1 VITALKESAA
11 AVTAAPRRA
20 RLRKTLVVAQ
30 VALSLLLLVSAG
42 LFLRTLVNAQAADP
56 GFSTRSGL
64 LASIDLQPAGYDPP
78 RGGAFQRLMLARIRD
93 IRGVEAAS
101 LAQRVPLG
109 FGGSSDIGVSVEG
122 YTPAPN
128 EEVGTYYN
136 RVGSDY
142 FRTMGIGLV
151 AGREFTDRD
160 TADAPAVCVINETV
174 ARRYFAGRNPIGG
187 RIRVSTRPVEVVGIA
202 RDGKYSSIS
211 EAPKAFMY
219 LPLQQAYRADVVL
232 LMKTQGDP
240 AAVVPLLHETMRAL
254 DANISL
260 FDVRTIAEHL
270 EISVFLQRMIASLLG
285 AFGALALLLSTV
297 GLYGV
302 IAAIAA
308 QRTPEIGMRMA
319 LGATRRDIVSL
330 ILKQAMGMTAIGVG
344 VGLAGAFG
352 VTRLF
357 KSLMVG
363 VSTTDGMSFAGTTL
377 LLVLVAL
384 AASYIPARRAAAI
397 DPLQALRN
405 E

>member
-1 VITALKESAA
+1 
-11 AVTAAPRRA
+11 
-20 RLRKTLVVAQ
+20 
-30 VALSLLLLVSAG
+30 
-42 LFLRTLVNAQAADP
+42 
-56 GFSTRSGL
+56 
-64 LASIDLQPAGYDPP
+64 
-78 RGGAFQRLMLARIRD
+78 
-93 IRGVEAAS
+93 
-101 LAQRVPLG
+101 
-109 FGGSSDIGVSVEG
+109 
-122 YTPAPN
+122 
-128 EEVGTYYN
+128 
-136 RVGSDY
+136 
-142 FRTMGIGLV
+142 MGIGLV

-330 ILKQAMGMTAIGVG
+330 ILKQAMGMTATGVG